1 MSLPTCQ
8 KLLNVVVVSSAS
20 LAVNIN
26 IAPATAEEFSIAPDG
41 VTTYTCGV
49 EKNSYI
55 GCFDT
60 WIRVT
65 KQGKDGPWQPA
76 SCKEGMCF
84 QGGVAWWYWLGKE
97 AIGAPLLT
105 DFWVR
110 DYDKTLNGGRSNENP
125 YGDAVRIDGK
135 IPCYLVKK
143 DIYCMKPMR
152 ELRT

>member
-1 MSLPTCQ
+1 MTIKELFSPHFLLLTCCWC
-8 KLLNVVVVSSAS
+8 LGAAAS
-20 LAVNIN
+20 NA
-26 IAPATAEEFSIAPDG
+26 AEHSIAPDG

-60 WIRVT
+60 WVRVT
-65 KQGKDGPWQPA
+65 KKGKDGPWQPA
-76 SCKEGMCF
+76 SCKDALCY

-97 AIGAPLLT
+97 AIGAPVLT

-125 YGDAVRIDGK
+125 YGDAVRIDGE
-135 IPCYLVKK
+135 IPCYSVKK

-152 ELRT
+152 ELRP